1 MLTTTSA
8 SRLRSASTLRSVSTP
23 RSASAPGA
31 RTSSLVR
38 KRYAVLLAGSAV
50 VAFALRA
57 VRDALALRALRRRTD
72 RRTDRGSSV
81 TPTMPVT
88 PTSPVAP
95 TGPPTTVPPLPPT
108 NSPTDVAAR
117 RPRPALVSR

>member
-1 MLTTTSA
+1 MLTTT
-8 SRLRSASTLRSVSTP
+8 SASTLRSVSTP
-23 RSASAPGA
+23 QSASASASGA
-31 RTSSLVR
+31 RTISLGR

-72 RRTDRGSSV
+72 RCTNRRSSVMPV
-81 TPTMPVT
+81 TPTMPV
-88 PTSPVAP
+88 VP
-95 TGPPTTVPPLPPT
+95 TGPPTTVPPLSLT
-108 NSPTDVAAR
+108 SSLTDVAAR